1 MAKIRHAGALCL
13 MPISLHLEQLPTS
26 LWLKSSQAPVENVCI
41 FHQSLPMFSPII
53 CRWLSYCFTLD
64 PSTNSPFTRPSKRWS
79 WSPLAVMADPSW
91 WTCRDPTVGT
101 KRGAPNQL
109 KSSSL
114 INPAA
119 TNQWVIWKLAK
130 LNNTAPIPLL
140 FRGERSFSMH
150 LKAIFL

>member
-1 MAKIRHAGALCL
+1 
-13 MPISLHLEQLPTS
+13 
-26 LWLKSSQAPVENVCI
+26 
-41 FHQSLPMFSPII
+41 MFSPII

-114 INPAA
+114 INPVAA
-119 TNQWVIWKLAK
+119 NQWVIWKLAK
-130 LNNTAPIPLL
+130 LNNTANSVAFQGGKKFLNASQGNLPLD
-140 FRGERSFSMH
+140 FGSNTVHRGLHCWGSSVIIHSWFIYPYQKGPGN
-150 LKAIFL
+150 LQTLQT